1 MEMAGSC
8 HPDRA
13 QDVNIAAYIVYAH
26 AGEVDYES

>member
-8 HPDRA
+8 HPDGA
-13 QDVNIAAYIVYAH
+13 QDVNMAAYIVRVH